1 MHGQWSS
8 YKNVLS
14 LSLQTPDAVGGM
26 TFYTVGGEGPA
37 NPPRSPLSP
46 YRRMSELQQKS
57 DAISSSVWNLATDEM
72 LRFHSIGSDIGSVVT
87 SDEVWK

>member
-1 MHGQWSS
+1 MVNG
-8 YKNVLS
+8 VLIKIVLA

-26 TFYTVGGEGPA
+26 TFYIVGGEGPA

-46 YRRMSELQQKS
+46 YRRMS
-57 DAISSSVWNLATDEM
+57 DTISSSFWNLATNKM